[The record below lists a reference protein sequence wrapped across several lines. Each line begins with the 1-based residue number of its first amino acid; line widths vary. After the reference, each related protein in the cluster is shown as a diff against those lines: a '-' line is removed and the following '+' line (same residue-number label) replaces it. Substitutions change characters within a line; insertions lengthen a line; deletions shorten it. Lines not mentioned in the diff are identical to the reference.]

1 MTVDSPFERYLAAL
15 LGGCGTLIGV
25 LAIEIIPDLYNLP
38 GLHIHLT
45 RFALMC
51 VFVFLAGAAG
61 GRVGHH
67 AFLHMA
73 KGGAVSR
80 ALKVGG
86 LVGAAIGGICWLATY
101 VAPGLFFPFETV
113 VGFRGHL
120 LSHVLPRS
128 LGAGAAGG
136 MIVALGVVYRLRKQ
150 TGKREPLE
158 IEENIETG

>member
-1 MTVDSPFERYLAAL
+1 MDNPLERYLAAL

-25 LAIEIIPDLYNLP
+25 LAIEIIPDLYNLG

-45 RFALMC
+45 RFSLMC
-51 VFVFLAGAAG
+51 GLVFLAGAVG

-80 ALKVGG
+80 GIKVGG
-86 LVGAAIGGICWLATY
+86 IVGVAIGGICWALTY

-113 VGFRGHL
+113 LGFKEYL
-120 LSHVLPRS
+120 LTHVLPRA

-158 IEENIETG
+158 IEESIEAG